1 MITHGSD
8 GRRDSFSAYPLICTT
23 ATLAVDFESEAR
35 RKLEQ
40 IVEEVLGTERSVPLV
55 MRVAEGHPAQI
66 LVHAAGGRPARR
78 RQSWARRVRGHSR
91 GLDQPELRTASD
103 DTCGRHSSR
112 HEG

>member
-55 MRVAEGHPAQI
+55 MRVAEG
-66 LVHAAGGRPARR
+66 G
-78 RQSWARRVRGHSR
+78 GHSR

-112 HEG
+112 HDG